1 LQTVHIRI
9 HKGVSDSV
17 ILNVQAL
24 MQLKT
29 YIDTNKIYLKKWVE
43 NIYIYI
49 IYQPHMTDYMYLHFQ
64 TSNAVVSCACNRN
77 NR

>member
-29 YIDTNKIYLKKWVE
+29 YIDTNKMYLKKWVE
-43 NIYIYI
+43 HIYIYI
-49 IYQPHMTDYMYLHFQ
+49 IYQPHMYD
-64 TSNAVVSCACNRN
+64 
-77 NR
+77 